1 MKSSVLASL
10 LLLGLAP
17 SPVARL
23 DVAHQPFLDDFRAAE
38 GRVRFIAVLSP
49 T

>member
-1 MKSSVLASL
+1 MKSSILVL

-17 SPVARL
+17 SPVTRL

-38 GRVRFIAVLSP
+38 GSVRFIAVLSP